1 MKHFYHPAVSSSMN
15 QETRPDDRPDDST
28 ACLRHG
34 IIENLRAHIG
44 RIEGAVV
51 FTPTALEAAP
61 WTLGV
66 PAIDELMGP
75 AGIDTSGVHEIRFD
89 AGYNLIGAASATAA
103 RRVFALLLGVR
114 RLMTLKR
121 AGPILWTLPLNNVH
135 ETGTLY
141 SHGLRVLGIDPD
153 RLIIVTPAKSR
164 DVLWILEEAL
174 RSGSVSMVVGEV
186 AAAGMTACRRLS
198 LAAAEARCPCVLVSP
213 PGSMP
218 AVAVASRW
226 RVAPRPSG
234 DDHFD
239 AAAPGARRFAIA
251 LERCRSRPVVSENTD
266 FVVEWSNGPRCFRM
280 VAAVSDRAV
289 TANVPRSRAT
299 WKEGSQRR
307 IA

>member
-1 MKHFYHPAVSSSMN
+1 MNHFYHPAVSSSMN
-15 QETRPDDRPDDST
+15 QETRPDDRPDDSN

-66 PAIDELMGP
+66 PAIDELMGS

-121 AGPILWTLPLNNVH
+121 AGPILWTLPLNKVH

-141 SHGLRVLGIDPD
+141 SHGLRVLGIDLD

-174 RSGSVSMVVGEV
+174 RSGSVSMVVGEQ
-186 AAAGMTACRRLS
+186 RKRS
-198 LAAAEARCPCVLVSP
+198 SVS
-213 PGSMP
+213 S
-218 AVAVASRW
+218 
-226 RVAPRPSG
+226 
-234 DDHFD
+234 
-239 AAAPGARRFAIA
+239 
-251 LERCRSRPVVSENTD
+251 
-266 FVVEWSNGPRCFRM
+266 
-280 VAAVSDRAV
+280 
-289 TANVPRSRAT
+289 
-299 WKEGSQRR
+299 
-307 IA
+307 